1 MLFDCSTGPHE
12 ARTKMLLHAH
22 LYEKLAH
29 QIWLDCVH
37 GLGGDSITDV
47 WRQLRYLK
55 KQWDD

>member
-1 MLFDCSTGPHE
+1 
-12 ARTKMLLHAH
+12 MLLHAH

-29 QIWLDCVH
+29 QIWLDCVR

-47 WRQLRYLK
+47 WRQLQYLK